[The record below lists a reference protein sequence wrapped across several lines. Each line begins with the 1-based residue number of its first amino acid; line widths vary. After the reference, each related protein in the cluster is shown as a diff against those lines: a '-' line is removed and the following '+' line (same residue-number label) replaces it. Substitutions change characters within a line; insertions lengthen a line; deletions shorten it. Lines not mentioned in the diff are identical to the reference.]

1 MEQLNGYYYGLLLF
15 FGVLFY
21 IVGTQPNAARYVVLV
36 QKYAETKYRMTK
48 WWLVNN
54 PRNPIVKYFM
64 WKRSLKLAEEL
75 RKRIEDNNK

>member
-21 IVGTQPNAARYVVLV
+21 IVGTQPNAARFLVLA
-36 QKYAETKYRMTK
+36 QKYVETKYQITK

-54 PRNPIVKYFM
+54 PRNPIVKYLI
-64 WKRSLKLAEEL
+64 WRRSLKMAKSIRKSVEE
-75 RKRIEDNNK
+75 NK